1 MSQKS
6 AFYDELKKNAS
17 FMSVRGRGLL
27 AADESTGTI
36 GKRFDDIK
44 VENTEENRRGYR
56 ELLFTTP
63 GDWGQYV
70 SGVILYEETLY
81 QKTADGK
88 PFVDVLKEKNVLVGI
103 KLDKGV
109 VPLDGTDGETTI
121 QGLDG
126 LGARC
131 AQYYKQG
138 ARFSKWRAVFKIAN
152 GCPSQLS
159 IDTNAHGLARYAAI
173 SQENGIVPIVEP
185 ELLMDG
191 DHDLETCA
199 AATQK
204 VLAGVF
210 KVLHDHGVIMECMV
224 LKPSMVL
231 PGQDCKKT
239 YSTHDIAKATVQV
252 LRRTV
257 PPAVPGI
264 FFLSGGQG
272 EDQATYNLNEINK
285 VGQVEGA
292 PWSLSFSY
300 GRAFQSSAL
309 QAWKGAK
316 ENIGAGQEKFL
327 ERAKANS
334 LAQLGKYTGTAGA
347 GESLFVKD
355 YKY

>member
-1 MSQKS
+1 MAKKA
-6 AFYDELKKNAS
+6 AFYEELKKNAA
-17 FMSVRGRGLL
+17 FMSQPGRGLL

-44 VENTEENRRGYR
+44 VANTEENRRAYR
-56 ELLFTTP
+56 ELLFTSP

-81 QKTADGK
+81 QKGSDGRS
-88 PFVDVLKEKNVLVGI
+88 FVDHLKEKNVLVGI

-131 AQYYKQG
+131 AEYYKQG
-138 ARFSKWRAVFKIAN
+138 ARFSKWRAVFKIGN
-152 GCPSQLS
+152 GCPSQIS
-159 IDTNAHGLARYAAI
+159 IDNNAHGLARYAAI

-199 AATQK
+199 AATQR

-231 PGQDCKKT
+231 PGQDSKKQ
-239 YSTHDIAKATVQV
+239 YSTEQIAKATVQV

-272 EDQATYNLNEINK
+272 EDQATFNLNEINK
-285 VGQVEGA
+285 VGQAEHA

-300 GRAFQSSAL
+300 GRAFQASAL
-309 QAWKGAK
+309 QAWKGQK
-316 ENIGAGQEKFL
+316 ENVGAAQDKFL

-334 LAQLGKYTGTAGA
+334 LANLGKYTGAAG
-347 GESLFVKD
+347 GDSLFVKD

>member
-1 MSQKS
+1 MS
-6 AFYDELKKNAS
+6 E
-17 FMSVRGRGLL
+17 RGRGLL
-27 AADESTGTI
+27 AADESTATI
-36 GKRFDDIK
+36 GKRFSDIK
-44 VENTEENRRGYR
+44 VENTEDNRRSYR
-56 ELLFTTP
+56 ELLFTAP
-63 GDWGQYV
+63 GDWGKYV

-81 QKTADGK
+81 QKTAEGK
-88 PFVDVLKEKNVLVGI
+88 PFVDLLKEKNVLVGI

-126 LGARC
+126 LGNRC
-131 AQYYKQG
+131 AEYYKQG
-138 ARFSKWRAVFKIAN
+138 ARFSKWRAVFKIGN
-152 GCPSQLS
+152 GCPSELS
-159 IDTNAHGLARYAAI
+159 IQTNAHGLARYASI

-199 AATQK
+199 QATQR

-231 PGQDCKKT
+231 PGQESKKK
-239 YSTHDIAKATVQV
+239 YSTEEVARATVQV

-272 EDQATYNLNEINK
+272 EDQATFNLNEINK
-285 VGQVEGA
+285 VAEQERA

-309 QAWKGAK
+309 QAWSGKK
-316 ENIGAGQEKFL
+316 ENIAAGQQKFL
-327 ERAKANS
+327 ERAQANS
-334 LAQLGKYTGTAGA
+334 LAQLGKYSGSSGSGDTA
-347 GESLFVKD
+347 LFEKD